1 VEQSEVSSGRPTLR
15 FFAGTIELTGL
26 AANLAERIPQL
37 TWDERARC
45 FRSPACDYARIVT
58 TLHRLAIPHED
69 EARRYATLKEG
80 LRIRQTPRP
89 YQAEALTAWKS
100 ANHRGLV
107 VLPTGAGKTWVAFL
121 AIDDRRRSTLVIAP
135 TLDLVHQWHHGL
147 ATNFG
152 TKVGIVGGGDYDIQD
167 LTVTTYDSAYLH
179 MEHLGNRFGLVVF
192 DECHHLPSESYALA
206 AQLCL
211 APFRLGLTA
220 TPEREDGREHRLTE
234 IVGPIVFRKDIVDL
248 AGEYLSSYETVR
260 VTVDLSSEERAEYQ
274 ETRAIYHEFLES
286 QGISMASPRGFSDFI
301 IRASR
306 TQEGRRAFAAYRRQ
320 REIAFT
326 APAKLDYV
334 ERLLD
339 EHRHDRTILFTQDN
353 ATVYQLSRRFLI
365 PAITHRTKVSER
377 SEILAGFTGDR
388 YSAVATSRVL
398 NEGVDMP
405 EANVAIVLSGSG
417 SVREH
422 VQRLGRILRKRADKQ
437 AILYELVT
445 GGTSETRTSSR
456 RRDHIAY
463 R

>member
-1 VEQSEVSSGRPTLR
+1 VEQGVISNDRATLR
-15 FFAGTIELTGL
+15 FHAGTLELSGISP
-26 AANLAERIPQL
+26 AVAERIPEL
-37 TWDERARC
+37 RWDERARC

-58 TLHRLAIPHED
+58 TLHRLAIPHDD
-69 EARRYATLKEG
+69 EARSYATLKEG
-80 LRIRQTPRP
+80 LRVRQAPRP
-89 YQAEALTAWKS
+89 YQAEALAAWKS

-121 AIDDRRRSTLVIAP
+121 AIDDRRRSTLVVAP
-135 TLDLVHQWHHGL
+135 TLDLVRQWHDGL
-147 ATNFG
+147 VASFG
-152 TKVGIVGGGDYDIQD
+152 VKVGIVGGGDYDVRE
-167 LTVTTYDSAYLH
+167 LTVITYDSAYLH

-192 DECHHLPSESYALA
+192 DECHHLPSESYALS

-220 TPEREDGREHRLTE
+220 TPEREDGRDDCLTK
-234 IVGPIVFRKDIVDL
+234 IVGPLVFRKDIVDL
-248 AGEYLSSYETVR
+248 AGEFLSTYETVR
-260 VTVDLSSEERAEYQ
+260 VAVELSPEERADYLEA
-274 ETRAIYHEFLES
+274 RAIYQDFLAN
-286 QGISMASPRGFSDFI
+286 QGITMTSPRGFSEFI

-306 TQEGRRAFAAYRRQ
+306 TEEGRRAFAAYRRQ
-320 REIAFT
+320 RAIAFT
-326 APAKLDYV
+326 APAKMDYV

-353 ATVYQLSRRFLI
+353 ATVYELSRRFLI

-377 SEILAGFTGDR
+377 SEILSGFTGDR

-422 VQRLGRILRKRADKQ
+422 VQRLGRILRKRMGKR

-445 GGTSETRTSSR
+445 SGTSETRTSSR

>member
-1 VEQSEVSSGRPTLR
+1 MEETTVTNDQATLR
-15 FFAGTIELTGL
+15 FCAGTLELTGISS
-26 AANLAERIPQL
+26 AIAKSIPDL
-37 TWDERARC
+37 RWDDRARC
-45 FRSPACDYARIVT
+45 YRSPACHYARVVT
-58 TLHRLAIPHED
+58 TLHRLGIHPLD

-80 LRIRQTPRP
+80 LRIRQMPRP
-89 YQAEALTAWKS
+89 YQAEALAAWKQ
-100 ANHRGLV
+100 AKHRGLV

-135 TLDLVHQWHHGL
+135 TLDLVHQWHDGL

-152 TKVGIVGGGDYDIQD
+152 IQVGIVGGGDYDVRDI
-167 LTVTTYDSAYLH
+167 TVTTYDSAYLH
-179 MEHLGNRFGLVVF
+179 MEHFGNRFGLVVF

-220 TPEREDGREHRLTE
+220 TPEREDGREHRLNQ

-248 AGEYLSSYETVR
+248 AGEYLSAYETVR
-260 VTVDLSSEERAEYQ
+260 ITVELSAEERAEYVDAR
-274 ETRAIYHEFLES
+274 TVFHEFLHN
-286 QGISMASPRGFSDFI
+286 QGISMASPQGFSDFI

-334 ERLLD
+334 ERLLE

-377 SEILAGFTGDR
+377 SHILAGFTGER
-388 YSAVATSRVL
+388 YSAIATSRVL

-405 EANVAIVLSGSG
+405 EANIAIVLSGSG

-422 VQRLGRILRKRADKQ
+422 VQRLGRILRKRSGKR

-445 GGTSETRTSSR
+445 GGTSETRISSK